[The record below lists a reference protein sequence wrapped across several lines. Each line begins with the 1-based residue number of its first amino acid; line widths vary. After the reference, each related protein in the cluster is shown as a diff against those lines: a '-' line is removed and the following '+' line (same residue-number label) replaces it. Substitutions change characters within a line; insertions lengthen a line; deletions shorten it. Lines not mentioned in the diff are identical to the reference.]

1 MKKILSIVMI
11 AVLLMSMAAFAQAET
26 LTGKANGFGGELTVT
41 VTTDGDKITA
51 VTVDSHS
58 ETPNIGTKAIDALPA
73 AIVAANSADVDTVA
87 SATVTSNAIIAA
99 VKNAMDPANNPY
111 EAPVKAEA
119 QTQTAEAAEAYI
131 GIGVASDG
139 RKGPGSDD
147 QGTQVW
153 SFNQVI
159 AAVVF
164 DGEGRILLSNVDQL
178 EIATPN
184 YDGATMPHLS
194 GFPGQ
199 GGYNLDADH
208 DAVVD
213 GKTEDTEENFMAEV
227 SSWQT
232 KRERGEG
239 YIMGT
244 GYWAQQM
251 DKFQEVFVGM
261 TAEEV
266 ETWFAKYCADSNGR
280 PLKDGSSNEGDAA
293 KYAALT
299 DDEKAMLADVTSA
312 ATMSLN
318 DSHGNIIAALEKAY
332 LNRVPLNVESASA
345 MGLGVVNTGRKGP
358 GSDDQ
363 GTQVWSFN
371 DVYVATLFDAE
382 GKIVAMHADQM
393 EVATPNYDGATMP
406 HLSGFPGQGG
416 YNLDADHDAVVD
428 GKTEDTEENFM
439 AEVSSW
445 QTKRERGEGYIM
457 GTGYWAQ
464 QMDKFQEVFVGMT
477 AEEVETW
484 FAKYCADS
492 NGRPLKDG
500 SSNEGDAAKYA
511 ALTDDEKAMLADVT
525 SAATMSLNDSHGNI
539 IAAIVKSAANKVDV
553 ELTIGK

>member
-1 MKKILSIVMI
+1 MKKILSIALI
-11 AVLLMSMAAFAQAET
+11 AVMLLSIAAFAQADT
-26 LTGKANGFGGELTVT
+26 LTGKAKGFGGELTVT
-41 VTTDGDKITA
+41 VTTDADKITA
-51 VTVDSHS
+51 VTVDSHN
-58 ETPNIGTKAIDALPA
+58 ETPNIGTNAIDQLPA
-73 AIVAANSADVDTVA
+73 KIVEANSADVDTVA

-99 VKNAMDPANNPY
+99 VKNALDPVANPY
-111 EAPVKAEA
+111 EAPAPVEVK
-119 QTQTAEAAEAYI
+119 TQEAEAAEAYI
-131 GIGVASDG
+131 GLGVASTG

-199 GGYNLDADH
+199 GGYNLDSDH

-227 SSWQT
+227 ASWQT

-239 YIMGT
+239 YVMGT

-251 DKFQEVFVGM
+251 DKFQEVFAGKTV
-261 TAEEV
+261 EEV
-266 ETWFAKYCADSNGR
+266 KEWFAKYCSDNNGR
-280 PLKDGSSNEGDAA
+280 PMQAGNEKDAE
-293 KYAALT
+293 KYNALS
-299 DDEKAMLADVTSA
+299 DEEKAMLADVTSA

-318 DSHGNIIAALEKAY
+318 DGHGNIVAALEKAY
-332 LNRVPLNVESASA
+332 ENRVPLNIESASA

-358 GSDDQ
+358 GADDQ

-371 DVYVATLFDAE
+371 DVYAVTLFDAE
-382 GKIVAMHADQM
+382 GKIVAMHADQL

-406 HLSGFPGQGG
+406 HFSGFPGQGG
-416 YNLDADHDAVVD
+416 YSLDANHDAVVD
-428 GKTEDTEENFM
+428 GKTEDTEEAFM
-439 AEVSSW
+439 AEVASW
-445 QTKRERGEGYIM
+445 QTKRERGEGYVM

-464 QMDKFQEVFVGMT
+464 QMDKFQETFVGMT
-477 AEEVETW
+477 AEEVEAW
-484 FAKYCADS
+484 FTKYCSDN
-492 NGRPLKDG
+492 NGRPMQAG
-500 SSNEGDAAKYA
+500 NEKDAAKYD
-511 ALTDDEKAMLADVT
+511 ALSDEEKAMLADVT
-525 SAATMSLNDSHGNI
+525 SAATMSLRDSHGDI
-539 IAAIVKSAANKVDV
+539 LAAIVKSAANKVDV
-553 ELTIGK
+553 QLTIGK

>member
-73 AIVAANSADVDTVA
+73 KIVEANSADVDTVA

-239 YIMGT
+239 YVMGT
-244 GYWAQQM
+244 GYWSQQM
-251 DKFQEVFVGM
+251 DKFQEVFAGM
-261 TAEEV
+261 TIEEV
-266 ETWFAKYCADSNGR
+266 KEWFAKYCADSNGR

-445 QTKRERGEGYIM
+445 QTKRERGEGYVM
-457 GTGYWAQ
+457 GTGYWSQ
-464 QMDKFQEVFVGMT
+464 QMDKFQEVFAGMT
-477 AEEVETW
+477 IEEVKEW

-539 IAAIVKSAANKVDV
+539 IAAIVKSGANKVDV

>member
-1 MKKILSIVMI
+1 MKKILSIALI
-11 AVLLMSMAAFAQAET
+11 AVMLLSIAAFAQADA
-26 LTGKANGFGGELTVT
+26 LTGIAKGFGGELTVT
-41 VTTDGDKITA
+41 VETDGDKIVN

-58 ETPNIGTKAIDALPA
+58 ETPNIGTRAIDELPA
-73 AIVAANSADVDTVA
+73 KIAAANSADVDAVA

-99 VKNAMDPANNPY
+99 VKNALDPVANPY
-111 EAPVKAEA
+111 EAPAPVEVKA
-119 QTQTAEAAEAYI
+119 QSAEAAEAYI
-131 GIGVASDG
+131 GLGVASTG

-184 YDGATMPHLS
+184 YDGSTMPHLS

-199 GGYNLDADH
+199 GGYNLDSDH

-227 SSWQT
+227 ASWQT

-239 YIMGT
+239 YVMGT

-251 DKFQEVFVGM
+251 DKFQTVFAGKTV
-261 TAEEV
+261 EEV
-266 ETWFAKYCADSNGR
+266 KDWFAAYCSDSNGR
-280 PLKDGSSNEGDAA
+280 PMQAGNEKDAA
-293 KYAALT
+293 KYDALS
-299 DDEKAMLADVTSA
+299 DEEKAMLADVTSA

-332 LNRVPLNVESASA
+332 ANHVPLNVESAAA

-382 GKIVAMHADQM
+382 GKIVAMHADQL
-393 EVATPNYDGATMP
+393 EVATPNYDGSTMP
-406 HLSGFPGQGG
+406 HFSGFPGQGG
-416 YNLDADHDAVVD
+416 YNLDSDHDAVVD
-428 GKTEDTEENFM
+428 GKTEDTEEAFM
-439 AEVSSW
+439 AEVASW
-445 QTKRERGEGYIM
+445 QTKRERGEGYVM

-464 QMDKFQEVFVGMT
+464 QMDKFQETFVGMT
-477 AEEVETW
+477 AEEVEAW
-484 FAKYCADS
+484 FAAYCSDN
-492 NGRPLKDG
+492 NGRPMQAG
-500 SSNEGDAAKYA
+500 NEKDAAKYD
-511 ALTDDEKAMLADVT
+511 ALSDEEKAMLADVT
-525 SAATMSLNDSHGNI
+525 SAATMSLRDSHGDI
-539 IAAIVKSAANKVDV
+539 LAAIVKSAESKVDV
-553 ELTIGK
+553 QLTIGK

>member
-1 MKKILSIVMI
+1 MKKILSIALVAVM
-11 AVLLMSMAAFAQAET
+11 LLSIAAFAQADT
-26 LTGKANGFGGELTVT
+26 LTGVAKGFGGELTVT
-41 VTTDGDKITA
+41 VETDGDKIVS
-51 VTVDSHS
+51 VTVDSHN
-58 ETPNIGTKAIDALPA
+58 ETPNIGTNAIDQLPA
-73 AIVAANSADVDTVA
+73 KIAEANSADVDVVA
-87 SATVTSNAIIAA
+87 NATVTSNAIIAA
-99 VKNAMDPANNPY
+99 VKNAIDPVNNPY
-111 EAPVKAEA
+111 EAPAPVEVK
-119 QTQTAEAAEAYI
+119 TQSAEAAEAYI
-131 GIGVASDG
+131 GLGVASTG

-199 GGYNLDADH
+199 GGYNNDANH

-227 SSWQT
+227 ASWQT

-239 YIMGT
+239 YVMGT

-251 DKFQEVFVGM
+251 DKFQEVFAGKTV
-261 TAEEV
+261 EEV
-266 ETWFAKYCADSNGR
+266 KEWFAKYCSDNNGR
-280 PLKDGSSNEGDAA
+280 PMQAGNEKDAA
-293 KYAALT
+293 KYDALS
-299 DDEKAMLADVTSA
+299 DEEKAMLADVTSA

-318 DSHGNIIAALEKAY
+318 DSHGNIVAALEKAY
-332 LNRVPLNVESASA
+332 ENRVPLNIESAAA

-382 GKIVAMHADQM
+382 GKIVAMHADQL

-406 HLSGFPGQGG
+406 HFSGFPGQGG
-416 YNLDADHDAVVD
+416 YNLDSDHDAVVD
-428 GKTEDTEENFM
+428 GKTEDTEEAFM
-439 AEVSSW
+439 AEVASW
-445 QTKRERGEGYIM
+445 QTKRERGEGYVM

-464 QMDKFQEVFVGMT
+464 QMDKFQETFVGMT
-477 AEEVETW
+477 AEEVEAW
-484 FAKYCADS
+484 FAAYCADS

-511 ALTDDEKAMLADVT
+511 ALSDEEKAMLADVT
-525 SAATMSLNDSHGNI
+525 SAATMSLRDSHGDI
-539 IAAIVKSAANKVDV
+539 LAAIVKSAANKVDV

>member
-213 GKTEDTEENFMAEV
+213 GKTEDTEENFMAE
-227 SSWQT
+227 
-232 KRERGEG
+232 
-239 YIMGT
+239 
-244 GYWAQQM
+244 
-251 DKFQEVFVGM
+251 
-261 TAEEV
+261 
-266 ETWFAKYCADSNGR
+266 
-280 PLKDGSSNEGDAA
+280 
-293 KYAALT
+293 
-299 DDEKAMLADVTSA
+299 
-312 ATMSLN
+312 
-318 DSHGNIIAALEKAY
+318 
-332 LNRVPLNVESASA
+332 
-345 MGLGVVNTGRKGP
+345 
-358 GSDDQ
+358 
-363 GTQVWSFN
+363 
-371 DVYVATLFDAE
+371 
-382 GKIVAMHADQM
+382 
-393 EVATPNYDGATMP
+393 
-406 HLSGFPGQGG
+406 
-416 YNLDADHDAVVD
+416 
-428 GKTEDTEENFM
+428 
-439 AEVSSW
+439 
-445 QTKRERGEGYIM
+445 
-457 GTGYWAQ
+457 
-464 QMDKFQEVFVGMT
+464 
-477 AEEVETW
+477 
-484 FAKYCADS
+484 
-492 NGRPLKDG
+492 
-500 SSNEGDAAKYA
+500 
-511 ALTDDEKAMLADVT
+511 
-525 SAATMSLNDSHGNI
+525 
-539 IAAIVKSAANKVDV
+539 
-553 ELTIGK
+553 

>member
-1 MKKILSIVMI
+1 MKKILSLALVAVMLLSI
-11 AVLLMSMAAFAQAET
+11 AALAQADT
-26 LTGKANGFGGELTVT
+26 LTGIAKGFGGELTVT
-41 VTTDGDKITA
+41 VTTEGDKITA
-51 VTVDSHS
+51 VTVDSHN
-58 ETPNIGTKAIDALPA
+58 ETNGIGTLAIDQLPA
-73 AIVAANSADVDTVA
+73 KIVEANSADVDTVA

-99 VKNAMDPANNPY
+99 VKNAIDPANNPY
-111 EAPVKAEA
+111 EAPAAAPVKTQSAEA
-119 QTQTAEAAEAYI
+119 SEAYI
-131 GIGVASDG
+131 GIGVSSTG

-164 DGEGRILLSNVDQL
+164 DAEGRILLSNVDQL

-199 GGYNLDADH
+199 GGYNLDSDH

-227 SSWQT
+227 ASWQT

-239 YIMGT
+239 YVMGT

-251 DKFQEVFVGM
+251 DKFQEVFAGKTV
-261 TAEEV
+261 EEV
-266 ETWFAKYCADSNGR
+266 KEWFAKYCSDSNGR
-280 PLKDGSSNEGDAA
+280 PMKAGVEADAA
-293 KYAALT
+293 KYDALT
-299 DDEKAMLADVTSA
+299 DDEKAMLADVTST

-318 DSHGNIIAALEKAY
+318 DSHGDIITALEKAY
-332 LNRVPLNVESASA
+332 ANRVPLNVESASA

-393 EVATPNYDGATMP
+393 EIATPNYDGATMP
-406 HLSGFPGQGG
+406 HFSGFPGQGG
-416 YNLDADHDAVVD
+416 YNLDSDHDAVVD
-428 GKTEDTEENFM
+428 GKTEDTEEAFM
-439 AEVSSW
+439 AEVASW
-445 QTKRERGEGYIM
+445 QTKRDRGEGYVM

-464 QMDKFQEVFVGMT
+464 QMDKFQETFVGMT
-477 AEEVETW
+477 AEEVEAW
-484 FAKYCADS
+484 FAAYCSDS
-492 NGRPLKDG
+492 NGRPMKDG
-500 SSNEGDAAKYA
+500 VEADAAKYG
-511 ALTDDEKAMLADVT
+511 ALSDDEKAMLADVT
-525 SAATMSLNDSHGNI
+525 SAATMSLRDSHGDI
-539 IAAIVKSAANKVDV
+539 LSAIVKSAENKVDV